1 MLRKAFLSL
10 GKMTKLVNPRTSLP
24 YPVLNVLFPYTN
36 NYYFSTMPTKAQ
48 EHENEIVVEDEEDIS
63 DDEESTGIKKQRS
76 QRHFNEETL
85 QQEEC
90 KFVEAGDKLLIK
102 SHFGLFELK
111 GSLIPQ
117 EKIKNIKTL
126 YYLRDG
132 VPSNYVRKI
141 LKADPHCLV
150 IFEPSSHYPNMRAI
164 YRSYQK
170 KLYMQFYGTKKKPR
184 NPFKNCKSNKE
195 IFNLSRR
202 IKIQIKSLL
211 TRICIIVNYDASLR
225 IRGENVPYSD
235 TLKSLLHP
243 EKTAKDDT
251 KVGFYK
257 HDYLIPVSY
266 WQGIHSSDQWE
277 KAGIPVE
284 FLGGKKI
291 YPLYSVWPP
300 TNQHYLTLLNDYL
313 EENKDIIKAK
323 KPILEIGSGTGVLS
337 FMLVHKCGCKDI
349 YAIDSNI
356 KAVECTRYNAQILDV
371 AGAIKAFPMDLV
383 QSVNEKKSEENLKK
397 LK

>member
-1 MLRKAFLSL
+1 
-10 GKMTKLVNPRTSLP
+10 
-24 YPVLNVLFPYTN
+24 
-36 NYYFSTMPTKAQ
+36 
-48 EHENEIVVEDEEDIS
+48 
-63 DDEESTGIKKQRS
+63 
-76 QRHFNEETL
+76 
-85 QQEEC
+85 
-90 KFVEAGDKLLIK
+90 
-102 SHFGLFELK
+102 
-111 GSLIPQ
+111 
-117 EKIKNIKTL
+117 
-126 YYLRDG
+126 
-132 VPSNYVRKI
+132 
-141 LKADPHCLV
+141 
-150 IFEPSSHYPNMRAI
+150 MRAI

-397 LK
+397 LNFPKKYELIIANPPWITASKLNTEHELDNGIFDPNEEMLVSIFKFASQHLTTETPLTKNGVLLLYYSDLSQILELQSPDRIEQLCNEYKLVLRKTMSTKFSDVQVRREVDHDPLINFKNQAKIFLYEITRM